1 LCPSIFEK
9 YTNFSEGSEMSIFF
23 ENAWAQDSAVGS
35 DSFLG
40 FLPLIIIFVVFY
52 FLLIR
57 PQSKKQKEHQETI
70 SSLEVGNEVV
80 TAGGVLGKIKE
91 INDQYVQL
99 QISENVIIK
108 VQRHTIGALMP
119 KGTIKKG

>member
-1 LCPSIFEK
+1 MYK
-9 YTNFSEGSEMSIFF
+9 RQ
-23 ENAWAQDSAVGS
+23 AQGGATGG

-57 PQSKKQKEHQETI
+57 PQSKKQKEHQEMI

-99 QISENVIIK
+99 QISESVIIK

>member
-1 LCPSIFEK
+1 
-9 YTNFSEGSEMSIFF
+9 M
-23 ENAWAQDSAVGS
+23 
-35 DSFLG
+35 
-40 FLPLIIIFVVFY
+40 
-52 FLLIR
+52 
-57 PQSKKQKEHQETI
+57 I

-91 INDQYVQL
+91 INEQYVQL

>member
-1 LCPSIFEK
+1 
-9 YTNFSEGSEMSIFF
+9 MSIFF
-23 ENAWAQDSAVGS
+23 ENAWAQGGATGGDSVLS
-35 DSFLG
+35 

-57 PQSKKQKEHQETI
+57 PQSKKQKEHQEMI

-99 QISENVIIK
+99 QISESVIIK

>member
-1 LCPSIFEK
+1 
-9 YTNFSEGSEMSIFF
+9 MSIFF

-57 PQSKKQKEHQETI
+57 PQSKKQKEHQEMI

-91 INDQYVQL
+91 INEQYVQL

>member
-1 LCPSIFEK
+1 
-9 YTNFSEGSEMSIFF
+9 MSIFF
-23 ENAWAQDSAVGS
+23 ENAWAQGSAGGG
-35 DSFLG
+35 DSFLQ

-57 PQSKKQKEHQETI
+57 PQSKKQKEHKEMI
-70 SSLEVGNEVV
+70 STLEVGNEVV

>member
-1 LCPSIFEK
+1 LFLCHNCTSIF
-9 YTNFSEGSEMSIFF
+9 TQGSKMSIFF
-23 ENAWAQDSAVGS
+23 ENAWAQDGGVGGDPIMS
-35 DSFLG
+35 

-57 PQSKKQKEHQETI
+57 PQSKKQKEHQEMIT
-70 SSLEVGNEVV
+70 SLEVGNEVV
-80 TAGGVLGKIKE
+80 TAGGILGKIKE

-99 QISENVIIK
+99 QISDDTVIK
-108 VQRHTIGALMP
+108 VQRHTIGSLLP